1 MKVPR
6 LAHGT
11 QRAALFARPFIRPFA
26 GRFAG
31 RFVGRFVG
39 RFTGLVAAPVVML
52 ALGASAARAQVPI
65 LTALSSQQAPPRL
78 HWRRIDTPHFTVVF
92 PADLGSE
99 AQRAASI
106 LERAYE
112 PLTKTL
118 AAKPE
123 RIPVVL
129 DNRSMVSNAYVGW
142 GPRRSQWYALPPS
155 STDVMGPVEWYS
167 LLAVHEG
174 RHIVQER
181 AMRTGIIGFLDRLF
195 GDNTTSL
202 LAGGLYFP
210 SWFWEGDAVGTETA
224 LTADGRGRQP
234 SFTQRIRALTLAG
247 EPYPYYPAWEGSYRT
262 YYPDWYELG
271 YVITTYVK
279 RTYGDSTWRRVIER
293 ATRDPIPPIALSS
306 ALKHETGR
314 SLVQLHH
321 DAVAAMGALWRAQR
335 DSIHETPAN
344 VQRLSSADYHEF
356 RMPQY
361 AGDGSIVAIS
371 WDLDHTP
378 RLVRV
383 RDGKVEVLH
392 ANIGLY
398 GEMPFHVQ
406 GNTVVWSEYTVSPR
420 WGEESFLVIKTLDLT
435 TGAVRQLTTHS
446 RYVAPALS
454 ADARRIAAIEF
465 SYQRVATLVVLDAA
479 TGAELQ
485 RIPNASGHFLLTPA
499 WAPDGR
505 SLDVVAVDGT
515 RGNALVRVPL
525 DGSPS
530 DTLIDFTHDAISRP
544 VERDGRIVFGSPRS
558 GLDNLFALDLA
569 TRQLQQLSSRPLG
582 AAWPAISPSGDSVVF
597 SDYSV
602 KGYDVATMALD
613 PATMRPVE
621 TTSKPRPSFADPLV
635 TQEQGGSILDS
646 LVVTPWESRP
656 FTGWSRLFDFHS
668 LSLSPTTDG
677 VNTGLVLYSR
687 NVLNTMGAMIGPTY
701 NFDEKT
707 VSLDAG
713 VSYAGFHVMV
723 DGAARIGERASTYED
738 TSGTVH
744 SFSWKERSI
753 ATSLRLPLTR
763 LDGQTRRSLTGSV
776 TLGRTRI
783 SDQPVAFRFEN
794 NNGDFSTM
802 TYAISA
808 SQVRAMAYRD
818 LYPVGAVLTGI
829 YRDTPFGSDYTS
841 RQSAVLGAAYLRGFL
856 AHHALVLDA
865 ARQEQR
871 PENYRFGSFVLFP
884 RGYDSRYHDILTR
897 AGATY
902 HFPLAYP
909 DLALGNWLYL
919 RRVQGYLFGDVG
931 RGESQ
936 NGATSVDYRSA
947 GGAVTFDV
955 APFGLR
961 TTLRTGVRVS
971 RTFTGV
977 GRTVMQIVLDF

>member
-1 MKVPR
+1 M
-6 LAHGT
+6 A
-11 QRAALFARPFIRPFA
+11 
-26 GRFAG
+26 
-31 RFVGRFVG
+31 
-39 RFTGLVAAPVVML
+39 
-52 ALGASAARAQVPI
+52 AQVPI
-65 LTALSSQQAPPRL
+65 LTALSSQQDPPGL

-106 LERAYE
+106 LERAYD

-142 GPRRSQWYALPPS
+142 GPRRSEWYALPPS
-155 STDVMGPVEWYS
+155 STEVMGPVEWYS

-174 RHIVQER
+174 RHIVQEK
-181 AMRTGIIGFLDRLF
+181 AMRTGIIGLLARLF
-195 GDNTTSL
+195 GDNTTSF
-202 LAGGLYFP
+202 LAGALYFP

-271 YVITTYVK
+271 YVITTHVK
-279 RTYGDSTWRRVIER
+279 RTYGDSVWRRVIAR
-293 ATRDPIPPIALSS
+293 AARDPIAPTALSR

-314 SLVQLHH
+314 SLVELHR
-321 DAVAAMGALWRAQR
+321 DAVAALGTIWRAQQAA
-335 DSIHETPAN
+335 ITETNAN
-344 VQRLSSADYHEF
+344 VQAPSSADYREF
-356 RMPQY
+356 VMPQY
-361 AGDGSIVAIS
+361 AADGSLIARY

-383 RDGKVEVLH
+383 RNGRMEVLQT
-392 ANIGLY
+392 NIGLY
-398 GEMPFHVQ
+398 GETPFHVQ
-406 GNTVVWSEYTVSPR
+406 GESVVWSEYTVSPR
-420 WGEESFLVIKTLDLT
+420 WGEENFLVIKTLDLR
-435 TGAVRQLTTHS
+435 TGAVRQLTSHS
-446 RYVAPALS
+446 RYVAPGALPGCE
-454 ADARRIAAIEF
+454 ADRDDRVLAPARGDARGAR
-465 SYQRVATLVVLDAA
+465 RLDAA
-479 TGAELQ
+479 Q
-485 RIPNASGHFLLTPA
+485 SCNASPTPPA
-499 WAPDGR
+499 TSSSRRRGR
-505 SLDVVAVDGT
+505 PMVRRSTWWRWIARAAT
-515 RGNALVRVPL
+515 RWCASRSTVRRA
-525 DGSPS
+525 
-530 DTLIDFTHDAISRP
+530 DTLIPFTHDAISRP

-558 GLDNLFALDLA
+558 GLDNLFVLDLA
-569 TRQLQQLSSRPLG
+569 TRQLQQLSSRRLG
-582 AAWPAISPSGDSVVF
+582 AMWPSISPSGDSVAF

-602 KGYDVATMALD
+602 HGYDIATMALD
-613 PATMRPVE
+613 PAALRPVDPDPA
-621 TTSKPRPSFADPLV
+621 PRTSFADPLV
-635 TQEQGGSILDS
+635 AQEQGGSILDS

-687 NVLNTMGAMIGPTY
+687 NVLNTLGVVAGPTY

-707 VSLDAG
+707 LSFDAG
-713 VSYAGFHVMV
+713 ASYAGFHVIV

-738 TSGTVH
+738 TSGAVH
-744 SFSWKERSI
+744 SFSWKERSF

-763 LDGQTRRSLTGSV
+763 LDGQTRRSLTSSV
-776 TLGRTRI
+776 TLGRTHI

-802 TYAISA
+802 TYVMSA
-808 SQVRAMAYRD
+808 SQVRSMAYRD
-818 LYPVGAVLTGI
+818 LYPVGAVITGVH
-829 YRDTPFGSDYTS
+829 RDTPFGSEYTS
-841 RQSAVLGAAYLRGFL
+841 RQTTVLGAAYLPGLRP
-856 AHHALVLDA
+856 HHALVLDA

-871 PENYRFGSFVLFP
+871 PDNYRFGSLVLFP

-909 DLALGNWLYL
+909 DLALGNWLYF
-919 RRVQGYLFGDVG
+919 RRVQGYVFGDVG
-931 RGESQ
+931 RGASRKAALRRSTIARR
-936 NGATSVDYRSA
+936 GA
-947 GGAVTFDV
+947 
-955 APFGLR
+955 P
-961 TTLRTGVRVS
+961 
-971 RTFTGV
+971 
-977 GRTVMQIVLDF
+977 